1 MKRFIVVFGWLVA
14 ACVAV
19 AGTGTSNEFRVDTR
33 TGDRVSAGLE
43 ELSFSNLWDGDAEA
57 TVTIAQD
64 GAAIFTG
71 LTGEG
76 VKTWTVDRNGRYVLT
91 HTTYT
96 NGVAGKVETAVFVV
110 EGKEVPVGELTVDW
124 GQSSFVYDGQP
135 KEPVITVK
143 DRETTL
149 TKGTHYSVSYLD
161 NVNVGTAKAIVKG
174 IEPYVGEVTNE
185 FAITKGDIPPGDDP
199 DTTDPS
205 VDPDDPGQKEDPT
218 IPFSAFDYVGMYD
231 GEAHTIDTNG
241 LKVAYEAALGA
252 GVACM
257 YARAQ
262 DGEWTAEPL
271 ALKDAGVTS
280 FWYRVTSANYSDVVK
295 PCKVAITNRSVTVTS
310 GTQLDFT
317 YDGKPHAFTNLTV
330 TAGSFVAGEGIATSN
345 WATVTTVAEGQVPN
359 SFDYAPLEGT
369 KLSNYDF
376 TVVTGKIAVVQGTL
390 PPEVDPDP
398 TDPGVDPD
406 DPGQRDDPTIPFS
419 AFDYVGVY
427 DGEVHTIDT
436 NALKAAWT
444 AALGAGVACM
454 YARAQNGVWT
464 AEPLTFKDA
473 GVTSFWYK
481 VTSANYA
488 DIVKPCKVAITN
500 RSVTVTSGT
509 KLDFTY
515 DGKPH
520 AYTNLTVTAG
530 SFVAGEGIATSNWA
544 TVTAVTE
551 GEVPNTFDYEA
562 LDGTKLSNYD
572 LTVVTGKIAVVMPPV
587 STVKVVLDA
596 IGGKVQ
602 GKNVVTQDVS
612 GVYGELP
619 NASRENYIFDGW
631 FLGVSNASPQA
642 VSGGAVLAE
651 GNHTLFARWSYD
663 PSVTPDPTTIYKWEA
678 IDANTARITG
688 FLNANQQLQKMVL
701 PDRIGDRFVTEI
713 GASAFANTR
722 CGVKELVLPMFCV
735 VINSKAFLGIETLET
750 VTFATAR
757 QWNDPFTPASVAIG
771 TYAFSGA
778 KALTSI
784 MLCKEIASLGNY
796 AFLNTRNLSSITI
809 LGKPTVGAQVF
820 RSSGMDAGGVTIHL
834 DPALA
839 SDTAY
844 MAALKANMSNVTVR
858 TDAIVTSLTMS
869 TLGMRGTSVRL
880 TVSVEKAAEWGQVDL
895 GAIRVKYRNT
905 LSDPATVLTPTAA
918 TRNADGTVT
927 LEVAPPEGTSGF
939 FQTIIKR

>member
-1 MKRFIVVFGWLVA
+1 MPVG
-14 ACVAV
+14 AV
-19 AGTGTSNEFRVDTR
+19 
-33 TGDRVSAGLE
+33 GDYTMT
-43 ELSFSNLWDGDAEA
+43 A
-57 TVTIAQD
+57 TV
-64 GAAIFTG
+64 
-71 LTGEG
+71 
-76 VKTWTVDRNGRYVLT
+76 
-91 HTTYT
+91 
-96 NGVAGKVETAVFVV
+96 
-110 EGKEVPVGELTVDW
+110 
-124 GQSSFVYDGQP
+124 
-135 KEPVITVK
+135 
-143 DRETTL
+143 
-149 TKGTHYSVSYLD
+149 
-161 NVNVGTAKAIVKG
+161 VGTANYTGLSKAVGFNISKG
-174 IEPYVGEVTNE
+174 
-185 FAITKGDIPPGDDP
+185 ALPPGDDP
-199 DTTDPS
+199 DPTDPG
-205 VDPDDPGQKEDPT
+205 VDPDDPGQREDPT
-218 IPFSAFDYVGMYD
+218 IPFSVFDYVGMYD
-231 GEAHTIDTNG
+231 GVAHTIDTNA
-241 LKVAYEAALGA
+241 LKVAYATALGE

-262 DGEWTAEPL
+262 NGVWTAEPL
-271 ALKDAGVTS
+271 TFKDAVVTS
-280 FWYRVTSANYSDVVK
+280 FWYKVTSANYADIVK
-295 PCKVAITNRSVTVTS
+295 PCKVAITNRPVTVTS
-310 GTQLDFT
+310 GTKLDFT

-330 TAGSFVAGEGIATSN
+330 TAGSFVAGEGIATSD
-345 WATVTTVAEGQVPN
+345 WATVTAVAEGQVPN
-359 SFDYAPLEGT
+359 SFDY
-369 KLSNYDF
+369 
-376 TVVTGKIAVVQGTL
+376 V
-390 PPEVDPDP
+390 
-398 TDPGVDPD
+398 
-406 DPGQRDDPTIPFS
+406 
-419 AFDYVGVY
+419 
-427 DGEVHTIDT
+427 
-436 NALKAAWT
+436 
-444 AALGAGVACM
+444 
-454 YARAQNGVWT
+454 
-464 AEPLTFKDA
+464 
-473 GVTSFWYK
+473 
-481 VTSANYA
+481 
-488 DIVKPCKVAITN
+488 
-500 RSVTVTSGT
+500 
-509 KLDFTY
+509 
-515 DGKPH
+515 
-520 AYTNLTVTAG
+520 
-530 SFVAGEGIATSNWA
+530 
-544 TVTAVTE
+544 
-551 GEVPNTFDYEA
+551 A

-602 GKNVVTQDVS
+602 GKNVVTQDVV
-612 GVYGELP
+612 GIYGTLP
-619 NASRENYIFDGW
+619 DASRENYIFDGW
-631 FLGVSNASPQA
+631 FLGVSNDSPQA
-642 VSGGAVLAE
+642 VSGGAVLTE

-713 GASAFANTR
+713 GASAFANTK

-735 VINSKAFLGIETLET
+735 VIDSKAFLGIETLET

-757 QWNDPFTPASVAIG
+757 LWNDPFTPASVAIG

-778 KALTSI
+778 KALASI

-809 LGKPTVGAQVF
+809 LGKPTVGTQVF

-844 MAALKANMSNVTVR
+844 MAALKANMSNVTVK